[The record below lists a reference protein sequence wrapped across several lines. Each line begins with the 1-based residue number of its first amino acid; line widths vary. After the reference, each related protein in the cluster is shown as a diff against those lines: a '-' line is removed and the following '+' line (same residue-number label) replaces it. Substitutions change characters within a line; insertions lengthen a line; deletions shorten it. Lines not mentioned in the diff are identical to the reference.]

1 MSAPHRDLPAGS
13 QRWADEM
20 DAKTDKIAWLE
31 SVVRRLAQNAGVDPS
46 NPDGLVNPQSG
57 APSSTSPV
65 VQKLSSLDDVS
76 SYNVAD
82 QQVLTWS
89 HANQSWTPQTLPTD
103 GDFQPDGSVCGF
115 SPASQSTEAHGT
127 GALETMSS
135 ANPYAWWGWTS
146 AGHLDAESNDRTY
159 LNRMEFAGENIYIGA
174 STVSNEDAVF
184 VRLDTAALQVQ
195 MNAASIG
202 IPMCLTSTRPT
213 TFNTSFAAIVYDS
226 TTKQVLVNDGSGW
239 NPVGGGGVGTD
250 EFAVPS
256 GTAFSLSGTDPQAEG
271 HNNGASGQY
280 GFTSTSDREV
290 YLAATDGANGDANV
304 YMSSA
309 GVNIEA
315 DAPGTSSDYDMYS
328 EALVAKD
335 GITLKSTVGSGT
347 GSGGVVKVLANWF
360 IVPVQGHTLVSAAGK
375 QGAMILD
382 PGLNKPLWSDGTN
395 WRDATGTVVS

>member
-57 APSSTSPV
+57 APSSASPV
-65 VQKLSSLDDVS
+65 VQKLNSFDDVNA
-76 SYNVAD
+76 YNVAD
-82 QQVLTWS
+82 GQVLSWS
-89 HANQSWTPQTLPTD
+89 QSGQAWTPLTPSYGAQYWPVDDNFVESGTEGLGIGQGETSLTSGAESFVAFRPAGWMLIKTRTDPADGGSGGFERLNMYNGHIDMIARDASGNETGILVNYVAGGVQVSGTHMILPSAATANR
-103 GDFQPDGSVCGF
+103 PDASSHYGSVLF
-115 SPASQSTEAHGT
+115 DTT
-127 GALETMSS
+127 LK
-135 ANPYAWWGWTS
+135 
-146 AGHLDAESNDRTY
+146 
-159 LNRMEFAGENIYIGA
+159 
-174 STVSNEDAVF
+174 TVVVSD
-184 VRLDTAALQVQ
+184 
-195 MNAASIG
+195 G
-202 IPMCLTSTRPT
+202 
-213 TFNTSFAAIVYDS
+213 
-226 TTKQVLVNDGSGW
+226 VNW
-239 NPVGGGGVGTD
+239 NPLGGGGGND

-271 HNNGASGQY
+271 HNKGASGQY
-280 GFTSTSDREV
+280 GFMSTSDREV

-347 GSGGVVKVLANWF
+347 GAGGIVKVLANWF